1 MDSLKSLTTYVPNW
15 IDRLDELSGKIEQR
29 QTELARLEADT
40 KDTKDTDPRP
50 TRAKSLRNKGSTE
63 SLRPTDEPARDATP
77 EPEPAMPQLT
87 AAMRRTL
94 RSKKRRTE
102 SLVSLDDG
110 DHENSKRNQ
119 NRTRSMIIVYYD
131 SYVQTFFEDLVKFVS
146 AQRNMM
152 RKAKMAAKVAHIKRM
167 AELEMPDDGEEDAGV
182 DELAPDVDFSKR
194 FTPQPKADTF
204 ATDAIAV
211 DTRIEARIEVDT
223 RPGAVTGAIIEIDD
237 KIEVGGGKA
246 ATPLNYR
253 STAMLAGG
261 RPTFMRAS
269 GRQSYMPPSMSKGFT
284 GSYLQKVKPPPDIY
298 DELDKNLEYV
308 QSTSEHAAHQF
319 LRDGDCND
327 EIDNVKQRLV
337 DIHKQ
342 AAREMERVK
351 TDDPEALKEEPVK
364 SRSFRPQTMRK
375 PEPKPKA
382 KDAKDTKISAPAL
395 IVRPDNTLEVDED
408 EGIEVDAVPEP
419 IKV

>member
-1 MDSLKSLTTYVPNW
+1 MDSLKSLTAYVPDW

-40 KDTKDTDPRP
+40 TGTKDKGTDSKP

-63 SLRPTDEPARDATP
+63 SLRPTDELLARDANATP
-77 EPEPAMPQLT
+77 EPALAMPQLT

-102 SLVSLDDG
+102 SLASLDDG
-110 DHENSKRNQ
+110 DREISKRKQ

-167 AELEMPDDGEEDAGV
+167 AELEMPDDGEEAAGV
-182 DELAPDVDFSKR
+182 DELTPDVDFSTR
-194 FTPQPKADTF
+194 FATPQPRAGTS
-204 ATDAIAV
+204 ATGAIAV
-211 DTRIEARIEVDT
+211 DDTRIEARLDAKMEV
-223 RPGAVTGAIIEIDD
+223 DD
-237 KIEVGGGKA
+237 KIEADDSKA
-246 ATPLNYR
+246 TTPINLR
-253 STAMLAGG
+253 SAALLTSG
-261 RPTFMRAS
+261 RPLFMRAS
-269 GRQSYMPPSMSKGFT
+269 GCQGYMPPSMSGGFT

-327 EIDNVKQRLV
+327 EIDNVKQRLAG
-337 DIHKQ
+337 IHKQ
-342 AAREMERVK
+342 AAQEMERVK
-351 TDDPEALKEEPVK
+351 ADDPEALKEEPVK

-375 PEPKPKA
+375 AEPKAKA
-382 KDAKDTKISAPAL
+382 KDAKDTKMSTAAL
-395 IVRPDNTLEVDED
+395 MVTESTLEVDED
-408 EGIEVDAVPEP
+408 EGIEVDTVPEP
-419 IKV
+419 AKV